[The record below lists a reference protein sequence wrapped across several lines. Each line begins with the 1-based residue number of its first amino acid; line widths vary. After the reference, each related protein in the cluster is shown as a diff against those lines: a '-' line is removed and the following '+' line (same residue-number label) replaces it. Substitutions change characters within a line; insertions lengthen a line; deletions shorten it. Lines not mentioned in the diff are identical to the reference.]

1 MNKIKVA
8 VILHGLGANGI
19 DTLFA
24 NLSSNWDLDRFE
36 ITYFIAVDKDDKQL
50 WEEKVINNGVKVIH
64 ISDLDGTKLLKWPF
78 VLKKCLKHYGPFD
91 VIHVN
96 MDMLNGIN
104 LLVAKNLKI
113 KNRICHSHIS
123 NSEVGSGS
131 FKAKLKKTYIKIM
144 KKLMCHY
151 STKRV
156 ACSDLAG
163 DYFFGKGN
171 FQTIDNGVD
180 IDKFIKTK
188 NDNCN
193 SKLKFCTIGRIVP
206 QKNPFFLADIVEA
219 LYKIDNKIKFY
230 WVGEGGLSQEVKKYV
245 NKLSVNNN
253 IHFLGVRNDVENV
266 LHKCKYFLL
275 PSNYEGFGLV
285 LVEAQAAGLD
295 CFASDVVPNTVNCG
309 KCKFLSLEMSA
320 TDWAR
325 QIYDYINSKEKMVLN
340 EQKLKTFGIKNMAEK
355 IQDVYADL

>member
-1 MNKIKVA
+1 
-8 VILHGLGANGI
+8 
-19 DTLFA
+19 
-24 NLSSNWDLDRFE
+24 
-36 ITYFIAVDKDDKQL
+36 
-50 WEEKVINNGVKVIH
+50 
-64 ISDLDGTKLLKWPF
+64 
-78 VLKKCLKHYGPFD
+78 
-91 VIHVN
+91 
-96 MDMLNGIN
+96 
-104 LLVAKNLKI
+104 
-113 KNRICHSHIS
+113 
-123 NSEVGSGS
+123 
-131 FKAKLKKTYIKIM
+131 M

-171 FQTIDNGVD
+171 YQTIDNGVD

-188 NDNCN
+188 NYNCN

-206 QKNPFFLADIVEA
+206 PKNPFFLADIVEA
-219 LYKIDNKIKFY
+219 LYKIDNKINFY